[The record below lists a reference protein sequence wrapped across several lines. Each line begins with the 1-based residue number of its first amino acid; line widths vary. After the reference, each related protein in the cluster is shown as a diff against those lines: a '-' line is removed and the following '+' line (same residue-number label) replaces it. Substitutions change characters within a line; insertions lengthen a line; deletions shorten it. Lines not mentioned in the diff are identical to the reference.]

1 VPVSWLMVC
10 ISLIKGVNKRAMI
23 KKMFSLVKSSE
34 STTINS
40 LAKSRNQLAVK
51 GFTFPNQDLLFIS
64 DKDPNDISVGLSISI
79 SISFYDGEIKFNN
92 NESDDPSTIFLKLP
106 IKKPTRP
113 DSVEPPGYYPS
124 YAALRPE
131 QRWVYL
137 NWLQNVTEEVDI
149 GYVFIHYY
157 GMERQLLTGKFD
169 RAYDEILKLRRYHRN
184 KSFLGYSE
192 SSLMNSSLL
201 MKRPDKL
208 MELQQNNVISDFSNS
223 LFLIAYYNKYNL
235 YTENLMLIFD
245 RMSGLNK
252 RYFRE
257 DRQKF
262 QNLLSETLTE
272 RFTVDFFP
280 FANNYDVG
288 ETTCARY
295 PLFANISLPDN
306 IRAPDLPNFYA
317 HDRLMN
323 DLKNV
328 FEATHEKFKTW
339 KTENS
344 KTRKQGT

>member
-1 VPVSWLMVC
+1 
-10 ISLIKGVNKRAMI
+10 
-23 KKMFSLVKSSE
+23 MFSLVKSGE
-34 STTINS
+34 LTTINS
-40 LAKSRNQLAVK
+40 LAKSSNQLAVK
-51 GFTFPNQDLLFIS
+51 GFTFPNQDLLFVS

-79 SISFYDGEIKFNN
+79 SFYDGEIKFNN
-92 NESDDPSTIFLKLP
+92 NERDDPSTIFLKLP
-106 IKKPTRP
+106 IKEPTRP
-113 DSVEPPGYYPS
+113 DSVEPLGYYPS

-137 NWLQNVTEEVDI
+137 NWLRNVTEEVNI
-149 GYVFIHYY
+149 GYVFIYYY
-157 GMERQLLTGKFD
+157 GLERQLLTGKFD
-169 RAYDEILKLRRYHRN
+169 RAFDEILKLREYHQN

-201 MKRPDKL
+201 IKRLDKL
-208 MELQQNNVISDFSNS
+208 TELQQHNVISDFSNS

-235 YTENLMLIFD
+235 SIENLMLIFD

-257 DRQKF
+257 DRQQF

-272 RFTVDFFP
+272 CFTANSFP
-280 FANNYDVG
+280 FAGHYDVG

-306 IRAPDLPNFYA
+306 IRTPDLPNFYA
-317 HDRLMN
+317 HDRLMD

-328 FEATHEKFKTW
+328 FRITHEKFKTW

-344 KTRKQGT
+344 KIKKPKILPGYTEKEVDSTR

>member
-1 VPVSWLMVC
+1 
-10 ISLIKGVNKRAMI
+10 
-23 KKMFSLVKSSE
+23 MFNLVKSSE

-64 DKDPNDISVGLSISI
+64 DKDPNNISVGLSISI

-149 GYVFIHYY
+149 GYVFIYYY

-201 MKRPDKL
+201 MKRLDKL
-208 MELQQNNVISDFSNS
+208 TELQQNNVISDFSNS

-235 YTENLMLIFD
+235 SIENLMLIFD

-257 DRQKF
+257 DRQQF
-262 QNLLSETLTE
+262 QNLISETLAE
-272 RFTVDFFP
+272 RFTTDSFP
-280 FANNYDVG
+280 FARNYAAG
-288 ETTCARY
+288 ETTRARY

-323 DLKNV
+323 NLKNV
-328 FEATHEKFKTW
+328 FEITHEKFKTW

-344 KTRKQGT
+344 KTKKQKILPRYTEKEVDSTR

>member
-1 VPVSWLMVC
+1 M
-10 ISLIKGVNKRAMI
+10 NKRAMI
-23 KKMFSLVKSSE
+23 RKMFSLVKSSE
-34 STTINS
+34 STTING

-64 DKDPNDISVGLSISI
+64 DKDPNNISVGLSISI

-149 GYVFIHYY
+149 GYVFIYYY

-169 RAYDEILKLRRYHRN
+169 RAYDEILKLRRYHGN

-208 MELQQNNVISDFSNS
+208 TELQQNNVISDFSNS
-223 LFLIAYYNKYNL
+223 LFLIAYYSKYNL
-235 YTENLMLIFD
+235 SIENLMLIFD

-257 DRQKF
+257 DRQQF
-262 QNLLSETLTE
+262 HDLLSETLTE
-272 RFTVDFFP
+272 RFTADSFP
-280 FANNYDVG
+280 FASNYDVG
-288 ETTCARY
+288 ETPCARY

-306 IRAPDLPNFYA
+306 IRVPDLPNFYA

-328 FEATHEKFKTW
+328 FEITHEKFKAW

-344 KTRKQGT
+344 KTRKNIVIIP

>member
-1 VPVSWLMVC
+1 LPAPPQYQQQVGYSQQY
-10 ISLIKGVNKRAMI
+10 AMPTL
-23 KKMFSLVKSSE
+23 SP
-34 STTINS
+34 
-40 LAKSRNQLAVK
+40 KSRNQLAVK
-51 GFTFPNQDLLFIS
+51 GFTFPNKDLLFIS
-64 DKDPNDISVGLSISI
+64 DKEPRDISVGLSISI
-79 SISFYDGEIKFNN
+79 TITFYDGEIKFTN
-92 NESDDPSTIFLKLP
+92 NENDDPSTIFLKLP

-113 DSVEPPGYYPS
+113 DSVETPGYYPS

-137 NWLQNVTEEVDI
+137 NWLQDVTKEMDI
-149 GYVFIHYY
+149 GYVFIYYY
-157 GMERQLLTGKFD
+157 GLERQLLIGRFD
-169 RAYDEILKLRRYHRN
+169 RAYDEILKLRKYHRN
-184 KSFLGYSE
+184 NSFLGYSE

-208 MELQQNNVISDFSNS
+208 LELQQNNVISHFSNS

-235 YTENLMLIFD
+235 STENLMLIFD

-280 FANNYDVG
+280 FANNYDIC

-306 IRAPDLPNFYA
+306 IRVPDLPNFYA

-328 FEATHEKFKTW
+328 FEATRGKFKTR
-339 KTENS
+339 KTETG

>member
-1 VPVSWLMVC
+1 M
-10 ISLIKGVNKRAMI
+10 NKRAMI
-23 KKMFSLVKSSE
+23 RKMFSLVKSSE

-64 DKDPNDISVGLSISI
+64 DKDPNNISVGLSISI

-113 DSVEPPGYYPS
+113 DSVEAPGYYPS

-137 NWLQNVTEEVDI
+137 NWLQNVTEEVNI
-149 GYVFIHYY
+149 GYVFIYYY

-208 MELQQNNVISDFSNS
+208 TELQQNNVISDFSNS

-235 YTENLMLIFD
+235 SIENLMLIFD

-257 DRQKF
+257 DRQQF

-272 RFTVDFFP
+272 RFTADSFP
-280 FANNYDVG
+280 FARNYDVG

-328 FEATHEKFKTW
+328 FEITHEKFKTW

-344 KTRKQGT
+344 KTRK